1 MSEVKNSDYEELV
14 ERLSVIQSK
23 IALGKELKTASFS
36 GGASYSYRN
45 AEQILTAIKP
55 LQSELK
61 ISITCSDTL
70 VIERCPENGIVP
82 VGYLIATATAH
93 YKSAEISVKGFAFFD
108 EHLKKD
114 GKGSRMSKEQIVG
127 CASSYAR
134 KYALQGL
141 LAISDGADDPDGLP
155 QNDTA
160 EENRQPENTAKNSE
174 KVYQRALKAL
184 KECNTVSE
192 MLNKKAFMTAKTP
205 EYKADINRAYDTAVA
220 ELDALNEQNTAA
232 AHFHNDE
239 CPF

>member
-1 MSEVKNSDYEELV
+1 MSEVAENKDYIELV

-23 IALGKELKTASFS
+23 IALGKELK
-36 GGASYSYRN
+36 GYGYSYRN
-45 AEQILTAIKP
+45 AEQILQAVKP
-55 LQSELK
+55 LLNGAA
-61 ISITCSDTL
+61 IVCDDTIDDKGL
-70 VIERCPENGIVP
+70 
-82 VGYLIATATAH
+82 LTATATIFYKQAH
-93 YKSAEISVKGFAFFD
+93 LSVKGHAFLS
-108 EHLKKD
+108 EH
-114 GKGSRMSKEQIVG
+114 KGMSREQIVG

-160 EENRQPENTAKNSE
+160 AENRQPENTAKNSE

-184 KECNTVSE
+184 KECNSVSE
-192 MLNKKAFMTAKTP
+192 MLNKKSSMTANRP

-232 AHFHNDE
+232 AHSHNDD